1 MKQKELEKMSELEG
15 KMKTIIDRLN
25 QEKQAT
31 VAENNAMAQ
40 ELAEIKDLLVSAMN
54 EQGQWC

>member
-54 EQGQWC
+54 EQGQ

>member
-1 MKQKELEKMSELEG
+1 
-15 KMKTIIDRLN
+15 MKTIIDRLN

-54 EQGQWC
+54 EQGQ